1 MIQSRKKW
9 KNMGR
14 ISQLNLLKTIF
25 PPFTNR
31 NVKLL
36 VDKANQH
43 IAAHLRQSKFYMI
56 GARAQA
62 SFVNPRVDK
71 EQALIYVDVEVGNEV
86 VDAGVIHVGKCEG
99 ISRYPEI
106 QITPEAILLGGTKKG
121 THAKIWLTPDSVYWH
136 VARGCDYLGG
146 FSKHDVVCLYDLL
159 YIGIAKEQDS
169 FQRLIKNAHHG
180 RLKVLSE
187 ERARKPGA
195 HPSDEII
202 LFLFD
207 LEPLSVQQFAAE
219 DDDFD
224 IFCGADQKKVVADA
238 EKAFVKLLDPAY
250 NVIKFQNYP
259 KGDDGL
265 YGEGLANY
273 AYSLNE
279 NMRFMTANSMFKG
292 AYSEA
297 GLDNRQDF
305 IMIEGDEVELHV
317 GDELAPSLFSP
328 VHP

>member
-1 MIQSRKKW
+1 MS
-9 KNMGR
+9 R
-14 ISQLNLLKTIF
+14 ISQFHLLQTIF

-31 NVKLL
+31 NVKFL

-43 IAAHLRQSKFYMI
+43 IATHLRKSKFYMI

-62 SFVNPRVDK
+62 SFVNPRIDL
-71 EQALIYVDVEVGNEV
+71 EQALIHVDVEVGNEV
-86 VDAGVIHVGKCEG
+86 VDAGVIHLGRFEE
-99 ISRYPEI
+99 ISRNPEI
-106 QITPEAILLGGTKKG
+106 RITPEAILLGGTKKG
-121 THAKIWLTPDSVYWH
+121 THAKIWLTPDSVYWQ
-136 VARGCDYLGG
+136 VARGCDYLEG
-146 FSKHDVVCLYDLL
+146 FSRHDLVCLYDLL
-159 YIGIAKEQDS
+159 YVGIAKDQDS
-169 FQRLIKNAHHG
+169 YQRLIKNAHHG

-187 ERARKPGA
+187 EQARKPGA

-207 LEPLSVQQFAAE
+207 LEPLSIQQFSAE

-224 IFCGADQKKVVADA
+224 IFHGVDQKKIVADA
-238 EKAFVKLLDPAY
+238 EKAFVKLLDPSY

-265 YGEGLANY
+265 YAQGLTNY

-279 NMRFMTANSMFKG
+279 NMRFMTTNSMFKG
-292 AYSEA
+292 SYAEG

-305 IMIEGDEVELHV
+305 IMVEGDEVELHV
-317 GDELAPSLFSP
+317 ADATAPSLFSP
-328 VHP
+328 ISS

>member
-1 MIQSRKKW
+1 
-9 KNMGR
+9 MGR
-14 ISQLNLLKTIF
+14 ISQFNFLKTVF

-43 IAAHLRQSKFYMI
+43 IAQHLRQSKFYMI

-62 SFVNPRVDK
+62 SFVNPRIDRAR
-71 EQALIYVDVEVGNEV
+71 ALIYVDIEVGNSV
-86 VDAGVIHVGKCEG
+86 VDSGVIHVARFEG
-99 ISRYPEI
+99 IAKDPEI
-106 QITPEAILLGGTKKG
+106 QISQEAILLGGTKKG

-136 VARGCDYLGG
+136 IARDCEYLEG
-146 FSKHDVVCLYDLL
+146 FSKHESTCSYDLL
-159 YIGIAKEQDS
+159 YVGIAKEQDS
-169 FQRLIKNAHHG
+169 YQRLIKNAHHG

-207 LEPLSVQQFAAE
+207 LEPFGIQQHGA
-219 DDDFD
+219 DDGEFEM
-224 IFCGADQKKVVADA
+224 FRGADQKRVVADA
-238 EKAFVKLLDPAY
+238 EKAFVKLLDPTY
-250 NVIKFQNYP
+250 NVTKFQNYP

-265 YGEGLANY
+265 YGTGLTNY

-279 NMRFMTANSMFKG
+279 NMKFKTTTSMFKG
-292 AYSEA
+292 AYSEM
-297 GLDNRQDF
+297 GFDNRQDY
-305 IMIEGDEVELHV
+305 ILVEGDSVELHS
-317 GDELAPSLFSP
+317 GDETAPALFLAK
-328 VHP
+328 